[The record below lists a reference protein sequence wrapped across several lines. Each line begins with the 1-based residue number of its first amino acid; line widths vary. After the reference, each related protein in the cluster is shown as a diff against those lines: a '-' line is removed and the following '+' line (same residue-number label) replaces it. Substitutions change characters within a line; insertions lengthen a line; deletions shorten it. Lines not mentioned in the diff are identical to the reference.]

1 VAGKRGTPVKYM
13 TVVPAYGRDY
23 PSKAKAVADWEAG
36 LDFRIQD
43 IGMGSADGRYV
54 SVRDI
59 PQISEAAGQPVT
71 VNIRYK
77 RLTMVAVV
85 EPAE

>member
-1 VAGKRGTPVKYM
+1 MKYM

-23 PSKAKAVADWEAG
+23 KSEAAAVADWNAG

-43 IGMGSADGRYV
+43 IGMGRDDGRYV
-54 SVRDI
+54 SVRDVPAI
-59 PQISEAAGQPVT
+59 AAAAGQPVT
-71 VNIRYK
+71 VNIRYL

-85 EPAE
+85 PPAK